1 MTMRRARFTNI
12 RGSMHEFASDN
23 LIFNVRPREAR
34 SQKSQLKSGY
44 RPGSRK
50 DVKIPIKHKM
60 T

>member
-12 RGSMHEFASDN
+12 RGSIYEFASDDLLN
-23 LIFNVRPREAR
+23 KARPREVR
-34 SQKSQLKSGY
+34 SQKAQLDGEY

-50 DVKIPIKHKM
+50 DIKIPIKHKI